1 MNSTDTACI
10 LSYNICTKKI
20 FFNVI
25 FKTCIL
31 QKYNIIKEYRMIH
44 QTSQEVV
51 RTIHILL
58 RAKNYIKAYRLIFKL
73 DISILYGRNFMHLLI
88 KW

>member
-1 MNSTDTACI
+1 
-10 LSYNICTKKI
+10 
-20 FFNVI
+20 
-25 FKTCIL
+25 
-31 QKYNIIKEYRMIH
+31 MIH

-88 KW
+88 K